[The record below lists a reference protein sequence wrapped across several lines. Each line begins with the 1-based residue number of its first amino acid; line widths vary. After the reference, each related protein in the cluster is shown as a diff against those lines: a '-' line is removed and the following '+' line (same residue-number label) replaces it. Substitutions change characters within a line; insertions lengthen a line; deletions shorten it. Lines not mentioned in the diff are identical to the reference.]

1 MVDAFMGLRNDTRQC
16 ALNQETSVNV
26 RVRQLTALG
35 LLAFCSLALA
45 RDLGQDEALRLREQ
59 GAILPLEQLL
69 EMAQKRHPGSR
80 LLEAEL
86 EEDDDIYV
94 YEVELLTTTGEDH
107 VPLAD
112 ELIAGLSRQGYAV
125 DWLADGRDAL
135 YQGQTE
141 PYDLI
146 ILDLGLPGIPGIEVL
161 KQWRAKGLATPV
173 LILTARSSWAERI
186 EGLKAGADDYLT
198 KPFHPEELQLRV
210 QALLRRSHGQP
221 NQPLLESAGLQL
233 DESRQ
238 CVTRDG
244 ADIQLTAAEFRLLRY
259 FMLHPQQIL
268 SKSHLAEHLYDGET
282 ERDSNVLEVHVNH
295 LRRKL
300 GREVIETRRGQG
312 YIFGTSSQ

>member
-1 MVDAFMGLRNDTRQC
+1 M
-16 ALNQETSVNV
+16 
-26 RVRQLTALG
+26 
-35 LLAFCSLALA
+35 
-45 RDLGQDEALRLREQ
+45 
-59 GAILPLEQLL
+59 
-69 EMAQKRHPGSR
+69 R
-80 LLEAEL
+80 LLL
-86 EEDDDIYV
+86 V
-94 YEVELLTTTGEDH
+94 EDH

-112 ELIAGLSRQGYAV
+112 ELIAGLTRQGYAV

-135 YQGQTE
+135 HQGHSE

-146 ILDLGLPGIPGIEVL
+146 VLDLGLPGMPGIEVL
-161 KQWRAKGLATPV
+161 EKWRSAGLTTPV

-210 QALLRRSHGQP
+210 QALLRRTHGHA
-221 NQPLLESAGLQL
+221 NQPLLKSAGLQL
-233 DESRQ
+233 DEARQ

-244 ADIQLTAAEFRLLRY
+244 VEIQLTAAEFRLLRY

-268 SKSHLAEHLYDGET
+268 SKSHLSEHLYDGET

-300 GREVIETRRGQG
+300 GRDVVETRRGQG
-312 YIFGTSSQ
+312 YIFGTAAQ